1 MSAWDESIV
10 AFNRLETRT
19 WDLLAALGWASHPDP
34 FATVRDTLRE
44 LTGRQHILFAPS
56 GQCAI
61 AQVLSLLPQREV
73 VMPAYMCHEVK
84 RAAQVAGKRIIYVD
98 AGKNSVNA
106 TSAEFAEAARPGR
119 ILLAAHVYGV
129 PTDIEAICELGRS
142 RDCVTIEDAVPAF
155 GGRRHGR
162 LLGTFADVGVFSFQ
176 QSKRLSAFR
185 GAVIVVNNS
194 DILDPVKLGS
204 RRLVETQRAMPVRE
218 LVQALVQ
225 NFATIP
231 WVYRTL
237 TRPLLPLRETL
248 PHLLRRYR
256 REPAP
261 GRADHQAAEARP
273 VPRTPYYTREMHP
286 YQAELVLRMLRRIE
300 AIREQIAHLAAIYL
314 EAFRGTPIAT
324 FLPPGC
330 DNGGLM
336 RFPIAFLGKDRS
348 EILRRALK
356 RGLYLQVIWPR
367 LLPEAS
373 KHEQFPNALWAAQN
387 VALLPLYTAL
397 SPESAARLAQRVIE
411 IETNA
416 PAIQE
421 LTPASFASSQDFA
434 PQP

>member
-1 MSAWDESIV
+1 MSSWDQSVV
-10 AFNRLETRT
+10 AFNRLESRD
-19 WDLLAALGWASHPDP
+19 WDLLAALGWPWHPDP
-34 FATVRDTLRE
+34 FVTVRDTLRE

-84 RAAQVAGKRIIYVD
+84 RAAQVAGKRVIYVD

-155 GGRRHGR
+155 GGRRNGR
-162 LLGTFADVGVFSFQ
+162 LLGTFADFGVFSFQ

-194 DILDPVKLGS
+194 EILDPVKLAS
-204 RRLVETQRAMPVRE
+204 RRVVETRRAMPVRE

-231 WVYRTL
+231 WIYRTL
-237 TRPLLPLRETL
+237 TRPLLPLRQTL
-248 PHLLRRYR
+248 PQLLRRYL
-256 REPAP
+256 REPP
-261 GRADHQAAEARP
+261 TGGGNNQAADARP
-273 VPRTPYYTREMHP
+273 VPRTPYYMREMHP

-300 AIREQIAHLAAIYL
+300 PIRERIARVAAVYL
-314 EAFRGTPIAT
+314 EAFRDTPIAT

-336 RFPIAFLGKDRS
+336 RFPVAFPGKDRS
-348 EILRRALK
+348 EVLRRALNL
-356 RGLYLQVIWPR
+356 GLYLQVIWPR
-367 LLPEAS
+367 LLPEES
-373 KHEQFPNALWAAQN
+373 EHVRFPNALWAARN

-421 LTPASFASSQDFA
+421 LTPVSLASSQDLA